1 MKALVPYLVIINAAA
16 LLFMLVD
23 KVKAKRTLWRIPER
37 TLLSLCA
44 LGGSLGG
51 LLGMKL
57 FRHKTLHLRFSIGI
71 PVMLAVHVVI
81 LVFLVIRFA

>member
-23 KVKAKRTLWRIPER
+23 KVKAKRNLWRIPER

>member
-1 MKALVPYLVIINAAA
+1 MKYLLVYLIIVNALT

-23 KVKAKRTLWRIPER
+23 KVKAKRNLWRIPER

-57 FRHKTLHLRFSIGI
+57 FRHKTLHSHFSIGI

>member
-1 MKALVPYLVIINAAA
+1 MKYLLVYLIIVNALTM
-16 LLFMLVD
+16 LFMLVD
-23 KVKAKRTLWRIPER
+23 KVKAKRNLWRIPER

-44 LGGSLGG
+44 LGGTLGG

>member
-1 MKALVPYLVIINAAA
+1 MKYLLVYLVIINALT

-23 KVKAKRTLWRIPER
+23 KVKAKRNLWRIPER

-81 LVFLVIRFA
+81 LIFLVIRFA